1 MMTAFFSAWRL
12 WWLIHK
18 DLTREIR
25 APQAWPRTMLLGIVL
40 VLLLA
45 TQIDLPMGQ
54 QTRVI
59 SGLLWT
65 TIFFSGTLAIERSFP
80 SEHDDGCWQ
89 ALLLFPVAP
98 SMIFFA
104 KMIVNVASIV
114 ILEALLIPLFIV
126 LTDVPLLARPGPLVL
141 IAVLGSIGFAAVGTL
156 LGGITA
162 GMRNQG
168 GLLAL
173 LLLPLVAPVLLS
185 SAEATR
191 IALASVDDPLWW
203 WWIQLL
209 AAFAAVF
216 TAVGALAFGFVM
228 ED

>member
-1 MMTAFFSAWRL
+1 MTAISSPRHL

-25 APQAWPRTMLLGIVL
+25 APQAWPKMVLLGIVL

-45 TQIDLPMGQ
+45 TQIDLPIEQ
-54 QTRVI
+54 QTHVI

-65 TIFFSGTLAIERSFP
+65 TIFFSGTMSIERSFA
-80 SEHDDGCWQ
+80 SEHEGGCWQ
-89 ALLLFPVAP
+89 TLRLYPTAP
-98 SMIFFA
+98 STLFMA
-104 KMIVNVASIV
+104 KMTVNLASIL

-126 LTDVPLLARPGPLVL
+126 LTDVPLLARPGSMLL

-156 LGGITA
+156 MGGVSA
-162 GMRNQG
+162 GLRNQG
-168 GLLAL
+168 GLLPL

-191 IALASVDDPLWW
+191 IALASSDDPLWW

-209 AAFAAVF
+209 AAFAVVF
-216 TAVGALAFGFVM
+216 TTVGALGFSFVL
-228 ED
+228 EE

>member
-1 MMTAFFSAWRL
+1 
-12 WWLIHK
+12 
-18 DLTREIR
+18 
-25 APQAWPRTMLLGIVL
+25 
-40 VLLLA
+40 
-45 TQIDLPMGQ
+45 
-54 QTRVI
+54 
-59 SGLLWT
+59 
-65 TIFFSGTLAIERSFP
+65 
-80 SEHDDGCWQ
+80 
-89 ALLLFPVAP
+89 
-98 SMIFFA
+98 MIFFA